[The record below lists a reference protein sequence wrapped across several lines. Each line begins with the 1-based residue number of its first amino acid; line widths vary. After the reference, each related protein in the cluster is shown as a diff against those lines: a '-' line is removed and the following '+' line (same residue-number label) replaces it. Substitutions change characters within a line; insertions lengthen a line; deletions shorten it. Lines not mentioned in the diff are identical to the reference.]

1 MMSFPSSP
9 FGTKITSDDI
19 VAKMQTFSGW
29 EDRYRQV
36 IQWGKKL
43 PSMPD
48 ELKSEQVV
56 VSGCESQVWLVSQ
69 NIDGVWYFCADSD
82 ARIVRGLIALVMA
95 AYDGKTSEQI
105 QAFDIDDY
113 FEKIGL
119 ITHLSPSRGNGL
131 KAIVE
136 QIKNLASSQ
145 LSHTFSS

>member
-9 FGTKITSDDI
+9 FGKEINSNDI

-43 PSMPD
+43 PIMPD
-48 ELKSEQVV
+48 ELKNDQVV

-105 QAFDIDDY
+105 QAFDIDGY
-113 FEKIGL
+113 FEEVGL

-136 QIKNLASSQ
+136 QIKL
-145 LSHTFSS
+145 LSA

>member
-1 MMSFPSSP
+1 MTTFPSSP
-9 FGTKITSDDI
+9 FGTEITSDDI

-43 PSMPD
+43 PNMPD

-56 VSGCESQVWLVSQ
+56 VSGCESRVWLVSQ
-69 NIDGVWYFCADSD
+69 NIDGVWHFCADSD

-95 AYDGKTSEQI
+95 AYDGKTSEQV
-105 QAFDIDDY
+105 QAFDIDGY

-131 KAIVE
+131 KAIVA
-136 QIKNLASSQ
+136 QIQ
-145 LSHTFSS
+145 ELSA

>member
-1 MMSFPSSP
+1 MTSFPSSP
-9 FGTKITSDDI
+9 FGQEITSDGI
-19 VAKMQTFSGW
+19 VAKMQTLSGW

-43 PSMPD
+43 PAMPE

-56 VSGCESQVWLVSQ
+56 VSGCESQVWLFSQ
-69 NIDGVWYFCADSD
+69 KIDGVWYFCADSD

-105 QAFDIDDY
+105 QAFDIDGY
-113 FEKIGL
+113 FEEIGL

-136 QIKNLASSQ
+136 QIKT
-145 LSHTFSS
+145 LSA

>member
-9 FGTKITSDDI
+9 FGTEITSDDI

-43 PSMPD
+43 PNMPD

-69 NIDGVWYFCADSD
+69 NIDGVWSFCADSD

-95 AYDGKTSEQI
+95 AYDGKTSEQV
-105 QAFDIDDY
+105 QAFDIDGY

-131 KAIVE
+131 KAIVA
-136 QIKNLASSQ
+136 QIQELCA
-145 LSHTFSS
+145 

>member
-1 MMSFPSSP
+1 MMSLPSSP
-9 FGTKITSDDI
+9 FGKEITSDDI
-19 VAKMQTFSGW
+19 VAKMQAFNGW

-43 PSMPD
+43 PVMPD

-95 AYDGKTSEQI
+95 AYDGKTSEQV
-105 QAFDIDDY
+105 QAFDIDGY
-113 FEKIGL
+113 FADIGL
-119 ITHLSPSRGNGL
+119 ITDLSPSRGNGL

-136 QIKNLASSQ
+136 QIKNLSA
-145 LSHTFSS
+145 

>member
-1 MMSFPSSP
+1 MTTFPSFP
-9 FGTKITSDDI
+9 FGKEITSDDI

-69 NIDGVWYFCADSD
+69 NIDGVWRFCADSD

-105 QAFDIDDY
+105 QAFDIDGY
-113 FEKIGL
+113 FEQIGF

-131 KAIVE
+131 KAIVA
-136 QIKNLASSQ
+136 QIQ
-145 LSHTFSS
+145 ELSA

>member
-1 MMSFPSSP
+1 MHSFPDSP
-9 FGTKITSDDI
+9 FGATITSGDI
-19 VAKMQTFSGW
+19 VEKMATFHGW

-43 PSMPD
+43 PQMPD
-48 ELKSEQVV
+48 ELKSEQVTV
-56 VSGCESQVWLVSQ
+56 AGCESQVWLVAQ
-69 NIDGVWYFCADSD
+69 QDGDVWHFCADSD

-95 AYDGKTSEQI
+95 AFDGKTSQQI

-119 ITHLSPSRGNGL
+119 IAHLSPSRGNGL

-136 QIKNLASSQ
+136 QIKQLAS
-145 LSHTFSS
+145 

>member
-1 MMSFPSSP
+1 MTTFPSSP
-9 FGTKITSDDI
+9 FGTEITSDDI

-43 PSMPD
+43 PTMPD
-48 ELKSEQVV
+48 ELKSEQVI

-69 NIDGVWYFCADSD
+69 NIDGVWHFCADSD

-95 AYDGKTSEQI
+95 AYDGKTSEQV
-105 QAFDIDDY
+105 QAFDIDEY

-131 KAIVE
+131 KAIVA
-136 QIKNLASSQ
+136 QIQ
-145 LSHTFSS
+145 ELSA

>member
-9 FGTKITSDDI
+9 FGKEINSNDI

-43 PSMPD
+43 PTMP
-48 ELKSEQVV
+48 EGLKSEQVV

-105 QAFDIDDY
+105 QAFDIDGY
-113 FEKIGL
+113 FEEIGL

-136 QIKNLASSQ
+136 QIKS
-145 LSHTFSS
+145 LSA

>member
-1 MMSFPSSP
+1 MSFPSSP
-9 FGTKITSDDI
+9 FGTEITSDDI

-43 PSMPD
+43 PVMPD
-48 ELKSEQVV
+48 ELKSDQVV

-69 NIDGVWYFCADSD
+69 NIDGVWHFCADSD

-95 AYDGKTSEQI
+95 AYDGKTSEQV
-105 QAFDIDDY
+105 QAFDIDGY

-119 ITHLSPSRGNGL
+119 VTHLSPSRGNGL
-131 KAIVE
+131 KAIVA
-136 QIKNLASSQ
+136 QIQ
-145 LSHTFSS
+145 ELSA